1 MYIGLSQVQSLLT
14 PHVEELF
21 CHFISDRT
29 GIAILDHQLRA
40 LRETV
45 HNACLHFGPFL
56 VGRCEEVP
64 AIPGGVDESAWSKC
78 TRDRSGHPPGAP
90 QRDEV
95 QPGYPGVTG
104 YAWRLIGL
112 VVTEIIG
119 IDSYQEQSLPMR
131 PVFEDGASDFC
142 AVMDTEQG

>member
-1 MYIGLSQVQSLLT
+1 MAELVRHRQPKGPATDRPAYLTAPPLDSTTFSTASARVIRPDHGLFSK
-14 PHVEELF
+14 
-21 CHFISDRT
+21 
-29 GIAILDHQLRA
+29 
-40 LRETV
+40 
-45 HNACLHFGPFL
+45 LHS